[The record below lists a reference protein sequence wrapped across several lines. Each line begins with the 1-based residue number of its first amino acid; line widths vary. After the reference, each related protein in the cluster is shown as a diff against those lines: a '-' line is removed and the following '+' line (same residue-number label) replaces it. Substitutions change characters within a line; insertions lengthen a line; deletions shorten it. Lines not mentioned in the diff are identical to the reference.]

1 MATQTTNLGLTKPDL
16 EDLVSPVPLGENY
29 DKIDDRLRNPFIV
42 TIATTDWA
50 QSVSTSKYYYEYT
63 FTGMTEDDLYSC
75 GLVTSNSD
83 SVSEDEVAEYSKID
97 TVETL
102 ENKIRFTCKADE
114 EPPSVTLNITFAY
127 NGKYQHPEEEE
138 PGE

>member
-42 TIATTDWA
+42 TIATADWA

-75 GLVTSNSD
+75 GLVI
-83 SVSEDEVAEYSKID
+83 K
-97 TVETL
+97 
-102 ENKIRFTCKADE
+102 
-114 EPPSVTLNITFAY
+114 
-127 NGKYQHPEEEE
+127 
-138 PGE
+138 